1 MRFAMSLALL
11 AAVVMG
17 QQEGCYDEDK
27 KKMPNKGEDADGNP
41 IPCEC
46 YETCL
51 ACGYY
56 DNPT

>member
-1 MRFAMSLALL
+1 MSLALL
-11 AAVVMG
+11 AAVVKG